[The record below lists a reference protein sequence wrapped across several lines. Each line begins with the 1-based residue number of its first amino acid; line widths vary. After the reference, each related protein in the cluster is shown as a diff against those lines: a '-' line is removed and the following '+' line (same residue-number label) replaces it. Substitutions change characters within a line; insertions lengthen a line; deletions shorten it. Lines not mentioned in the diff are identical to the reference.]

1 MLEAAEILGK
11 PETPQLKRIREYS
24 EGARRAYQELV
35 TKEKFT
41 LDTDRQAKL
50 VRPLYMGLLTE

>member
-1 MLEAAEILGK
+1 M
-11 PETPQLKRIREYS
+11 QL
-24 EGARRAYQELV
+24 QELV

-50 VRPLYMGLLTE
+50 VRPLYMGLLTEEQTKFAEKRLI